1 MKALISF
8 LTFLTCSLCCYSQSS
23 VMGAQQMVA
32 AQRASFNDMYGGG
45 KRQSD

>member
-8 LTFLTCSLCCYSQSS
+8 LIFMISTLCCYSQSS

-32 AQRASFNDMYGGG
+32 AQRATSMI
-45 KRQSD
+45 SLALVS